1 VRSIERRAIE
11 PIMNAVA
18 EFFRWLA
25 EAHGINFSV
34 FYDSF
39 DQQRL
44 LQGLRTTLGLS
55 AVCTALSIAIGI
67 AGAWLQGSASR
78 VVRGLVA
85 GYVEF
90 FRNTP
95 PLVQLAFFYFAV
107 GSVLPRIADASG
119 AQIPV
124 VSNVGWAI
132 ISFSLFAGAFN
143 VEIFRSGIE
152 AVPTATV
159 EAAEALGYT
168 RLSAYRHV
176 VLPLAFRICLPALGN
191 NLVNLIKTTTLAYA
205 IAVPELLY
213 AAAQIWSEVFNVREM
228 MNVLLVTYVAI
239 VALLVWA
246 LGRWEQALRIPGYSA

>member
-1 VRSIERRAIE
+1 
-11 PIMNAVA
+11 M
-18 EFFRWLA
+18 
-25 EAHGINFSV
+25 
-34 FYDSF
+34 
-39 DQQRL
+39 
-44 LQGLRTTLGLS
+44 
-55 AVCTALSIAIGI
+55 ALSIAIGI

-78 VVRGLVA
+78 VIRGLVA
-85 GYVEF
+85 GYVQF

-107 GSVLPRIADASG
+107 GSAMPSIADASG
-119 AQIPV
+119 AQIPL

-176 VLPLAFRICLPALGN
+176 VLPLAFRISLPALGN

-213 AAAQIWSEVFNVREM
+213 AAAQIWSEVLNVREM
-228 MNVLLVTYVAI
+228 MNVLLVSYVAI
-239 VALLVWA
+239 VALLVWG
-246 LGRWEQALRIPGYSA
+246 LGRWERALRIPGYSA